1 VLLVL
6 VKLRDRL
13 SRRVCGDVYSIY
25 LLKRT
30 TTQGVDMRTSSNVL
44 SKLEGKVTVKPKAK

>member
-13 SRRVCGDVYSIY
+13 SRRVRGNLYSIY

-30 TTQGVDMRTSSNVL
+30 TTQGVDMRTIRLLPVL
-44 SKLEGKVTVKPKAK
+44 TQAEG